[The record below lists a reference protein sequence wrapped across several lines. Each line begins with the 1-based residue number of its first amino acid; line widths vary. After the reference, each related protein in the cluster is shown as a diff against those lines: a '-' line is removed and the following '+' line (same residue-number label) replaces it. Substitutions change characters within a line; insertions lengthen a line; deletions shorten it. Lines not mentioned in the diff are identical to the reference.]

1 MSDENTGIEKT
12 NKQTTEK
19 KPKTKRD
26 GEFGLLVL
34 LLSRKLH
41 LPCP

>member
-19 KPKTKRD
+19 KPQNKKRWRIWPA
-26 GEFGLLVL
+26 G
-34 LLSRKLH
+34 SPIK
-41 LPCP
+41 